1 MNINL
6 TINKLIQLKKKSK
19 HLIPILLTKISTIS
33 IHTKIYTRVTHNKIM
48 LYQNMK
54 QIIVN
59 ILKNLLVYNNIIIK
73 IQLK

>member
-19 HLIPILLTKISTIS
+19 HLIPILLTKISIIS